1 MRRAARP
8 FALHCSS
15 RLRRPLRLS
24 PSPDP
29 SQLPYSKEP
38 LSQPSGSKE
47 ERKVLI
53 ITRRPGERIMLGDD
67 TRIHIMEIVGNSV
80 RVGVEAPKSVPIYRE
95 EIWTAVKEEN
105 KAAAAAETT
114 NLPRPAARA

>member
-1 MRRAARP
+1 
-8 FALHCSS
+8 
-15 RLRRPLRLS
+15 
-24 PSPDP
+24 
-29 SQLPYSKEP
+29 
-38 LSQPSGSKE
+38 
-47 ERKVLI
+47 VLI

-105 KAAAAAETT
+105 KAAAAADTT
-114 NLPRPAARA
+114 ALPRPAARA

>member
-1 MRRAARP
+1 M
-8 FALHCSS
+8 
-15 RLRRPLRLS
+15 
-24 PSPDP
+24 
-29 SQLPYSKEP
+29 
-38 LSQPSGSKE
+38 
-47 ERKVLI
+47 LI

-105 KAAAAAETT
+105 EAAAAAKTT
-114 NLPRPAARA
+114 TLPRPAARA